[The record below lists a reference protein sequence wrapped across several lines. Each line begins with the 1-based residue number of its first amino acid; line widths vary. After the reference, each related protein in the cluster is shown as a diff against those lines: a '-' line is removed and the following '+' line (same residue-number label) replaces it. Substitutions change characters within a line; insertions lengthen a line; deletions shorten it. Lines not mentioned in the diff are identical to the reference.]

1 MDAGQVVEF
10 GHPHELLLKEDGHF
24 TKMVDELSPASE
36 QSLRNIS
43 KEAYSL
49 SISTIKDD
57 YPQATILS
65 ALEKLNINIK

>member
-24 TKMVDELSPASE
+24 SKMVNELSPASE

-43 KEAYSL
+43 KEVYML
-49 SISTIKDD
+49 SKSTVTD
-57 YPQATILS
+57 
-65 ALEKLNINIK
+65 EKK